1 MNGLETSLY
10 ELTRL
15 FLLPV
20 LLLILAALAYAFVAL
35 GGFAME
41 AWQRRRGRYRSRLA
55 AWQALHGG
63 NSDDLELWIMQRLE
77 WLRITSRSAP
87 MLGLVATMIPMGPA
101 LLALTRNDAQGIGEN
116 LVVAFSAVIL
126 ALVAASITFFIL
138 TVRRRWLLQELR
150 AVERAGGRLMR
161 FLEHD
166 EADDPI
172 LSMVNLIDLF
182 LVVIGILLIVIVQ
195 NPLNP
200 FSQDKV
206 VVVENPGEADMRML
220 VKDGK
225 ELKRYQASGEIGEGQ
240 GSRAG
245 VTYRL
250 ADGRMIY
257 VPESGGE
264 AGK

>member
-41 AWQRRRGRYRSRLA
+41 AWPRRRGRYRSRLA

-150 AVERAGGRLMR
+150 AVERAR
-161 FLEHD
+161 
-166 EADDPI
+166 
-172 LSMVNLIDLF
+172 
-182 LVVIGILLIVIVQ
+182 
-195 NPLNP
+195 
-200 FSQDKV
+200 
-206 VVVENPGEADMRML
+206 
-220 VKDGK
+220 
-225 ELKRYQASGEIGEGQ
+225 
-240 GSRAG
+240 
-245 VTYRL
+245 
-250 ADGRMIY
+250 
-257 VPESGGE
+257 E
-264 AGK
+264 AG